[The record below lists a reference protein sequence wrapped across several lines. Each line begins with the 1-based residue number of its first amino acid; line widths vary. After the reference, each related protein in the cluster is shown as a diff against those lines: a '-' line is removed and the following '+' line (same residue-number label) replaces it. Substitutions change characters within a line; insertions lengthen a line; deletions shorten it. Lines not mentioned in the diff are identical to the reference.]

1 VVLQD
6 AARHAWQ
13 QPIANTS
20 NAVVIETGV
29 PAWRPDRPAGFV
41 ATHGAGRA
49 SLEAA
54 FALVAGR

>member
-13 QPIANTS
+13 QPVANVPD
-20 NAVVIETGV
+20 AIVIETGM
-29 PAWRPDRPAGFV
+29 PAWRPEGVAGFV

-54 FALVAGR
+54 LELLTR